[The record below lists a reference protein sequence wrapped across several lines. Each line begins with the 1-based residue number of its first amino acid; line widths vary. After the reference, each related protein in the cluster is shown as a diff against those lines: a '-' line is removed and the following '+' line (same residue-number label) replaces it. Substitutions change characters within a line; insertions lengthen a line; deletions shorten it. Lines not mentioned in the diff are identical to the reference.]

1 MNRENAEK
9 ISQIVVEIL
18 EQKRIANKITKLKIS
33 KDTGLSRTAITLI
46 ANKQNSPTLR
56 TLLMISSS
64 IGVDIKEVIN
74 EAEKMLKNQ

>member
-64 IGVDIKEVIN
+64 IGVDIKEIIN